1 MALRTRFPKSC
12 FSCSGSAEIGNA
24 FPTTSSRQTTP
35 AAFVAGPTNRSTSSR
50 TPGSSAGWR
59 FGGRGRAYVSRSF
72 TNRSSRVASS
82 AMVRVISNCGGSA
95 ACFSPRNCA
104 NPLMAPSGFLIS
116 WAIKP
121 AETNARVPRR
131 IRIGQRYGAAPI
143 LSPFID
149 PSPSLKIVPCPQFHL
164 VVILFFTVFAGP
176 PPAEYGSSESQVEI
190 FYSSVVVYWRNVYR
204 KMAVCPIQFGRL
216 NPYLQE
222 VMLIRNDSTAK
233 AGANY
238 CQTARQATHSQRQ
251 LTFCSQSKEKGA
263 TVHTVT
269 PWFFWWAM

>member
-1 MALRTRFPKSC
+1 MPPSLS
-12 FSCSGSAEIGNA
+12 FSLSLSA
-24 FPTTSSRQTTP
+24 TTSTDRCTPCNPGNTSR
-35 AAFVAGPTNRSTSSR
+35 
-50 TPGSSAGWR
+50 
-59 FGGRGRAYVSRSF
+59 
-72 TNRSSRVASS
+72 
-82 AMVRVISNCGGSA
+82 
-95 ACFSPRNCA
+95 
-104 NPLMAPSGFLIS
+104 LI
-116 WAIKP
+116 AILREIHL
-121 AETNARVPRR
+121 ADYRER
-131 IRIGQRYGAAPI
+131 QHGAAPI

-190 FYSSVVVYWRNVYR
+190 FYSRVVVYWRNVYR
-204 KMAVCPIQFGRL
+204 KMAVCPVQFGRL

-263 TVHTVT
+263 TAHTVT